1 MRLNDIISSWTTD
14 SAVDDLNLD
23 LEGARIS
30 NLHAKY
36 ISLLS
41 QERSNL
47 RALNLKRRRLLRIL
61 RDYYTGAS
69 SQEDLNEMNRNPFP
83 QRILKTEVSTYIDA
97 DDLLL
102 ELDTKIS
109 LQEEKMEVLSEI
121 MKSINGRNFVI
132 KSMIDWKKLM
142 LG

>member
-1 MRLNDIISSWTTD
+1 MKLTDIISSWTND

-23 LEGARIS
+23 LEGAKIS
-30 NLHAKY
+30 KLHSKY
-36 ISLLS
+36 IALLS
-41 QERSNL
+41 SERSNL
-47 RALNLKRRRLLRIL
+47 RSLNLKRRKLLRML
-61 RDYYTGAS
+61 REYYTGAS
-69 SQEDLNEMNRNPFP
+69 TQEDLEEMNRNAFP
-83 QRILKTEVSTYIDA
+83 QRILKTEVGTYIEG

-102 ELDTKIS
+102 ELDTKIA
-109 LQEEKMEVLSEI
+109 LQEEKMEVLMEI